1 MKNRKILTA
10 SILVTFVVL
19 IYIGLKK
26 DIVLDQSKIS
36 IPESITDKV
45 SDGEMHEINSNVAT
59 ESNST
64 ELLKKERSYTE
75 EEILKMDE
83 ETFLI
88 TLEDIKNR
96 LPKKSDLKEIP
107 KEALHHTPV
116 QILNAGKN
124 LGLIKEI
131 LKIHPDFEK
140 SANLFYEKCAS
151 DSDSP
156 TTIRAICLTNLIVS
170 NSKNKTELQLSKYP
184 KEIVELSKIVT
195 DL

>member
-1 MKNRKILTA
+1 
-10 SILVTFVVL
+10 VT
-19 IYIGLKK
+19 
-26 DIVLDQSKIS
+26 
-36 IPESITDKV
+36 TKV
-45 SDGEMHEINSNVAT
+45 SENTPIEDNNSEMHEVNVTAGSNSNSAD
-59 ESNST
+59 
-64 ELLKKERSYTE
+64 LLKKERSYTE

-131 LKIHPDFEK
+131 LKNHPDFEK
-140 SANLFYEKCAS
+140 SANLFYENCAN

-156 TTIRAICLTNLIVS
+156 TTIRAICLTNLIIS
-170 NSKNKTELQLSKYP
+170 NNKSKTGLQLSKYP